1 MRLVGTALAAT
12 LAVCFASSFAS
23 AASKKNEPPEVKHC
37 SKEHGTLA
45 VKDAQNE
52 WWRAYNLGNPQA
64 LIKLIVQRSG
74 CFKLVDRGQGLEM
87 MKSER
92 ELGGEDELQPG
103 QQLGKGQMVAADYF
117 LLPDIVDENA
127 NSGGNALGGAVGG
140 LLGGRV
146 GGLFGGIKTKK
157 MEAHTVLTLT
167 NARTGVQEQIA
178 EGTAKKTDLSFGAG
192 GGIFGAGLGLAA
204 AGGGYSNTDIGKV
217 IATAY
222 IITYNNMVDQI
233 DGMATDAKA
242 SAPLPAQRMV
252 EAARLYKEPKDK
264 AAVVRMLR
272 EGTLVYPTGNKSDI
286 YWEVQDANGNKGW
299 VSSEFIEPA
308 K

>member
-1 MRLVGTALAAT
+1 MRLIGTALAAT
-12 LAVCFASSFAS
+12 LAVCLAPSFAS
-23 AASKKNEPPEVKHC
+23 AANKGQPPDVQKC

-64 LIKLIVQRSG
+64 LIKLIVQKSG

-92 ELGGEDELQPG
+92 ELNGEDELQPG

-127 NSGGNALGGAVGG
+127 NSGGNAIGAAAGG
-140 LLGGRV
+140 LLGGAV

-157 MEAHTVLTLT
+157 LEAHTVLTLT

-192 GGIFGAGLGLAA
+192 GGLFGAGLGLAA

-222 IITYNNMVDQI
+222 IITYNNMVSQI

-242 SAPLPAQRMV
+242 SAPLPAQKIV
-252 EAARLYKEPKDK
+252 EATRLYKEPKDK
-264 AAVVRMLR
+264 AEVVRMLR
-272 EGTLVYPTGNKSDI
+272 QDTLVYPTGNKSDI
-286 YWEVQDANGNKGW
+286 FWEVQDANGNKGW

>member
-1 MRLVGTALAAT
+1 MRLIGTAVAAA
-12 LAVCFASSFAS
+12 LAVYLAPHSAGAKSS
-23 AASKKNEPPEVKHC
+23 EPPEVAHC
-37 SKEHGTLA
+37 AKELGTLA

-52 WWRAYNLGNPQA
+52 WWTHYNLGNPEA
-64 LIKLIVQRSG
+64 LIKLIVQKSG
-74 CFKLVDRGQGLEM
+74 CFKLVDRGAGLAM
-87 MKSER
+87 MKGER
-92 ELGGEDELQPG
+92 DLVGDDELQRG
-103 QQLGKGQMVAADYF
+103 SNIGKGQMVAADYF

-192 GGIFGAGLGLAA
+192 GGVFGAGLGLAA

-222 IITYNNMVDQI
+222 IITYNNLVNQLG
-233 DGMATDAKA
+233 GMSDNAKA
-242 SAPLPAQRMV
+242 SAPLPAQRLV
-252 EAARLYKEPKDK
+252 ESARLYKEPKDG
-264 AAVVRMLR
+264 AGVVRMLR
-272 EGTLVYPTGNKSDI
+272 QGMLVYPTGNKSDI
-286 YWEVQDANGNKGW
+286 YWEVEDPNGNKGW
-299 VSSEFIEPA
+299 VSSEFIEQA